1 MPDTNRPQLPL
12 LFLSHAGIDTEAA
25 RALKQRLEA
34 APEAREYGLRV
45 WFDKDDLRAGEPW
58 QAQLEEVIQRR
69 SAAFAVYVGSR
80 GVVNWVDA
88 EIQLALSRAVTDPSY
103 RFIPILAPQAP
114 GPEALPGFVALYQGV
129 ADVEGRP
136 DQFARLVAAILG
148 RDAAG
153 TAKLEAEPFFG
164 LKAVDEDRAH
174 LFFGREQETEALLQL
189 LRREPLVMV
198 TGDSGSGK
206 SSLVRA
212 GLVPRWRGGTLAETM
227 GERPAE
233 TIWHV
238 VQTQPRTRPFQAL
251 AEAVGEAAKRLGLSL
266 ADRGTLE
273 SWARSGDPAE
283 VRRALWCDLP
293 PDRTRVLLLVDQFE
307 ELVTIAEP
315 AEREPFVRLLL
326 ALADPNDPRA
336 RVVLTMRRDYYNLVS
351 TFPKLYDR
359 LEADSH
365 RARQILG
372 RISPDGLRRIVTE
385 PLRLAGGPEGDR
397 IALADQVVAEMGDR
411 PGDLALV
418 QMALTE
424 TWHRRRGFDDD
435 LLRAYAGVG
444 RIEGAIARAAE
455 EVYTNVLDEAEHA
468 LAEPVFVRL
477 VRLGDTGGATR
488 RLASRVEFG
497 DAKWRLVQKLASKE
511 AKRLVLVGGGEAG
524 ENAEIAHEALVTQW
538 PRYQTWLSGRDP
550 DGGDRAADKRV
561 LDAVTHRAVA
571 WAAAPDGRAKAQRL
585 ATGADLETFVGLAGR
600 RPVWLSAD
608 EHQFVSD
615 SREAARR
622 QQRREQGLFRGIVA
636 AAVVALLLA
645 AGTGWQWLEAQAQTR
660 RAIAEAQRAE
670 TQTDLAQQRE
680 QEASAE
686 RDKANAAAERAQT
699 TTGRLLGT
707 EAQRRLAEPIT
718 QDTSPLIAALATAG
732 WRLGKASD
740 AWNAMQRVPS
750 VTTLA
755 RIPHDGAVTAVAF
768 SPDGQLLAT
777 ASGDTVL
784 RKRGE
789 ARLVAVADGHE
800 VARVTHD
807 DAVRAVAFSPD
818 GQLLA
823 TASDDGTARLVAVAD
838 GRERARITHNDIV
851 LAVAFSPDGQSLATA
866 GRGNA
871 AQLVAVADGHEVAR
885 ITHDGAVTAVA
896 FSPDGQ
902 LLATASGDKK
912 ARLWSTAFDDMLH
925 QLCAGQG
932 RNLSLGE
939 WRRYLGD
946 LPWQPTCESWPTP
959 KD

>member
-1 MPDTNRPQLPL
+1 MPDANRPQPPL

-34 APEAREYGLRV
+34 APEAREHGLRV

-58 QAQLEEVIQRR
+58 QAQLEQAIRYR

-88 EIQLALSRAVTDPSY
+88 EIQLALGCAVTDPTY

-136 DQFARLVAAILG
+136 DQFAKLVAAVLG
-148 RDAAG
+148 RDGAG
-153 TAKLEAEPFFG
+153 IARLEAEPFFG

-212 GLVPRWRGGTLAETM
+212 GLVPRWRGGALAEAM

-238 VQTQPRTRPFQAL
+238 IQTQPRTRPFQAL
-251 AEAVGEAAKRLGLSL
+251 AEAVSEAAKRLDLSL

-273 SWARSGDPAE
+273 SWARSGDPDQ

-293 PDRTRVLLLVDQFE
+293 PDRTRVLLLVDQLE
-307 ELVTIAEP
+307 ELVTITEP
-315 AEREPFVRLLL
+315 IDREPFIQLLL
-326 ALADPNDPRA
+326 ALADPNDSRA

-351 TFPKLYDR
+351 AFPELYDR
-359 LEADSH
+359 LEADGH

-385 PLRLAGGPEGDR
+385 PLRLAGVPEGDR
-397 IALADQVVAEMGDR
+397 TALADQVAAEMGDR

-424 TWHRRRGFDDD
+424 TWDRRKSFGDD
-435 LLRAYAGVG
+435 LLWAYAGIG

-455 EVYTNVLDEAEHA
+455 DVYATILDDAERA

-488 RLASRVEFG
+488 RLATRSEF
-497 DAKWRLVQKLASKE
+497 DDTKWRLVQKLASKE

-524 ENAEIAHEALVTQW
+524 ETAEIAHEALVTQW

-550 DGGDRAADKRV
+550 DDADRAADKRA
-561 LDAVTHRAVA
+561 LDALTHRAVS
-571 WAAAPDGRAKAQRL
+571 WAAAPDARAKAQRL
-585 ATGADLETFVGLAGR
+585 ATGADLETFVGLARR
-600 RPVWLSAD
+600 RPAWLSAD

-636 AAVVALLLA
+636 ALVMALLLA
-645 AGTGWQWLEAQAQTR
+645 AGAGWQWLEAQAQ
-660 RAIAEAQRAE
+660 AQRAE
-670 TQTDLAQQRE
+670 DNAEEAKRQTDLAQQRE
-680 QEASAE
+680 QA
-686 RDKANAAAERAQT
+686 AQT
-699 TTGRLLGT
+699 AIGRFLGT
-707 EAQRRLAEPIT
+707 
-718 QDTSPLIAALATAG
+718 
-732 WRLGKASD
+732 
-740 AWNAMQRVPS
+740 
-750 VTTLA
+750 
-755 RIPHDGAVTAVAF
+755 
-768 SPDGQLLAT
+768 
-777 ASGDTVL
+777 
-784 RKRGE
+784 
-789 ARLVAVADGHE
+789 
-800 VARVTHD
+800 
-807 DAVRAVAFSPD
+807 
-818 GQLLA
+818 
-823 TASDDGTARLVAVAD
+823 
-838 GRERARITHNDIV
+838 
-851 LAVAFSPDGQSLATA
+851 
-866 GRGNA
+866 
-871 AQLVAVADGHEVAR
+871 
-885 ITHDGAVTAVA
+885 
-896 FSPDGQ
+896 
-902 LLATASGDKK
+902 
-912 ARLWSTAFDDMLH
+912 
-925 QLCAGQG
+925 
-932 RNLSLGE
+932 
-939 WRRYLGD
+939 
-946 LPWQPTCESWPTP
+946 
-959 KD
+959 